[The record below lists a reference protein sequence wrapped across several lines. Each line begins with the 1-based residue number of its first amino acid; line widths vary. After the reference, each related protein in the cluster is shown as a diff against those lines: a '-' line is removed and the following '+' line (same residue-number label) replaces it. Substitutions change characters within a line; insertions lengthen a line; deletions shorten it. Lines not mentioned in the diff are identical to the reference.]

1 VNLSGVNGNVTMS
14 GCGDDDPD
22 DEGREAA
29 GSNTES
35 VSRRAERRKKENKG
49 ENNFQQRKKIETALV
64 FSKNL
69 ILASSAT
76 EGIHDI
82 RDITRA
88 IPLSTLQVEQVAA
101 NHVINRLKGSDGWN
115 SKVVPTASPAA
126 SHSRHPR
133 YSRIRST
140 G

>member
-1 VNLSGVNGNVTMS
+1 M
-14 GCGDDDPD
+14 
-22 DEGREAA
+22 
-29 GSNTES
+29 
-35 VSRRAERRKKENKG
+35 
-49 ENNFQQRKKIETALV
+49 ETALV

-82 RDITRA
+82 REITRA

-126 SHSRHPR
+126 SRSRHPR
-133 YSRIRST
+133 YS
-140 G
+140 